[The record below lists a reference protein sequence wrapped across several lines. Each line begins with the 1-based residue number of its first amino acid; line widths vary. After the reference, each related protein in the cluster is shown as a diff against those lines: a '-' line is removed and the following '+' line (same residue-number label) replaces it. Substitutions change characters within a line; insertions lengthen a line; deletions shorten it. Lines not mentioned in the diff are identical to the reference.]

1 MTPATKPNKPI
12 GYKCPQCD
20 YISRY
25 ESNVTKHMQTNC
37 TQPNKPDT
45 QGHVHEYQQSISAVN
60 PDAYYCVCG
69 QRKPVDV
76 QEDELDKILNAIFS
90 YGWPGTGRQIV
101 DGSGS
106 QEQLTMADAKRLIKA
121 ELTKQ
126 TDIAYKDGHETGYAR
141 GYHDGDLNSFE
152 EARKQ
157 AEQEVLDKLER
168 VIKPYKPFATMR
180 VVENFITAL
189 RKNTRKK

>member
-37 TQPNKPDT
+37 TQPN
-45 QGHVHEYQQSISAVN
+45 EL
-60 PDAYYCVCG
+60 DA
-69 QRKPVDV
+69 QA
-76 QEDELDKILNAIFS
+76 EDELDKILNAIFS